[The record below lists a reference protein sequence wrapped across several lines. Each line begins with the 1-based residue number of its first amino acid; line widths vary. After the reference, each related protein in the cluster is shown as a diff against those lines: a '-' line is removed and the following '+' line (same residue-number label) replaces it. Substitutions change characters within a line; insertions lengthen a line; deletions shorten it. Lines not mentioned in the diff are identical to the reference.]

1 MKYLMSAICL
11 IFTLQAVSQ
20 GCSDAGFCTANALK
34 PGMHREASVYKNHF
48 RAGAGV
54 GKADFDI
61 NIFTSFIE
69 YGRQLSDK
77 MSFDI
82 RLTAMSQSG
91 NDISKFGIGDVYLN
105 TSYSLKENINLMAGL
120 KVPLNSADRIHNL
133 LPLPMDYQSSLGT
146 FDLIVGASGMVS
158 GISLSLALQQP
169 LSKNENTFNPA
180 LYPAASPLREFP
192 NTRNFVRSGDILLRA
207 AYPIALGDKFK
218 VTPGLLPI
226 YHLSND
232 KYTDTDGVQ
241 KEITGSQGLTLNTNV
256 FLDYGFS
263 DKSFIQ
269 LGLGMP
275 LVVRETRPD
284 GLTRAFVASL
294 EFTRRF

>member
-1 MKYLMSAICL
+1 
-11 IFTLQAVSQ
+11 
-20 GCSDAGFCTANALK
+20 
-34 PGMHREASVYKNHF
+34 
-48 RAGAGV
+48 
-54 GKADFDI
+54 
-61 NIFTSFIE
+61 
-69 YGRQLSDK
+69 
-77 MSFDI
+77 
-82 RLTAMSQSG
+82 
-91 NDISKFGIGDVYLN
+91 
-105 TSYSLKENINLMAGL
+105 
-120 KVPLNSADRIHNL
+120 
-133 LPLPMDYQSSLGT
+133 MDYQSSLGT